1 MFKRVWS
8 LGLLLLSGLPA
19 LLGWEHPAKES
30 GSNQARVYAAPQ
42 GKIETTLADDQ
53 IIPPQLAE
61 KEPIRDEISEEEEPA
76 IPYLSQIDLSEEL
89 QTFTFAL
96 CEELDV
102 SYPLVLGVMEVE
114 SRFQTDALLRTQG
127 AEMIG
132 LMQINS
138 RYAPAHCDK
147 YGVDDPYDP
156 QDNIAIGV
164 HLLQELIARNGE
176 AYGLMEYNMGIVG
189 MRRNRDKGVTETSY
203 TRKVLQAK
211 QKYEELLAEC

>member
-1 MFKRVWS
+1 MFKRVWI

-19 LLGWEHPAKES
+19 LLGLETPAKES
-30 GSNQARVYAAPQ
+30 VSNQARVYAAPQ
-42 GKIETTLADDQ
+42 GKIETTLAADHIAPSQPAEEEPVPAD
-53 IIPPQLAE
+53 IP
-61 KEPIRDEISEEEEPA
+61 EEEPA
-76 IPYLSQIDLSEEL
+76 IPYLPQIDLSEEL
-89 QTFTFAL
+89 QAFTFAL

-138 RYAPAHCDK
+138 RYAPAHCAK

-164 HLLQELIARNGE
+164 HLLQELTARNGE

-189 MRRNRDKGVTETSY
+189 MRRNRDKGVTETS
-203 TRKVLQAK
+203 
-211 QKYEELLAEC
+211 

>member
-1 MFKRVWS
+1 MFKRVWI

-19 LLGWEHPAKES
+19 LLGLETPAKES
-30 GSNQARVYAAPQ
+30 VSNQARVYAAPQ
-42 GKIETTLADDQ
+42 GKIETTLADDHIAPSQ
-53 IIPPQLAE
+53 PAE
-61 KEPIRDEISEEEEPA
+61 EEPIPADIPEEEPA
-76 IPYLSQIDLSEEL
+76 IPYLPQIDLSEEL

-114 SRFQTDALLRTQG
+114 SRFQTDALLRTKG

-164 HLLQELIARNGE
+164 HLLQELTARNGE

-211 QKYEELLAEC
+211 QKYAELLAEC